1 MRTPNQ
7 ILKDEGVDTAKLANV
22 NPNLYSSVIRA
33 MGEFAEQYHKWK
45 ANSLKT
51 SNKVRKRICACERP
65 NSDIL
70 DSDFKEVC
78 SNCGGYANC

>member
-22 NPNLYSSVIRA
+22 SPNLYSSVIRA

-45 ANSLKT
+45 VNAIKT
-51 SNKVRKRICACERP
+51 S
-65 NSDIL
+65 D
-70 DSDFKEVC
+70 DSVEVC
-78 SNCGGYANC
+78 EKLSCNRRKLKGSVYCKYHYDINFG